1 MHFFEFSEEHKM
13 LRKAV
18 REFVEAEIAPKAAEW
33 DDKDIC
39 PTELFKK
46 IGEVGICGVAVPEEL
61 GGAGMGMVGRAICLE
76 EIGRHSGG
84 LGIAMMTHTLGIYL
98 IQQFGSDEHK
108 KKYLHD
114 ACSGAKIACFAATEP
129 GGGSDFAGQ
138 KTTAE
143 KKDGGWV
150 LNGRKCFITNSHNA
164 EVFVITAKTGEDDK
178 GRSRLSAFIVEK
190 GAPGFEPGRKEHK
203 LGLRGSIT
211 GDLVLT
217 DVKIPE
223 SNLVG
228 KDGDGVKIGLG
239 GIGEVGRAGMSAI
252 AVGILRGCVEEAV
265 KFANERVVG
274 GKPIAKYQAVQT
286 EIGKIRTLY
295 EAARLLTYY
304 SASLKDAG
312 LPSANEVNIAKYYS
326 TEAASEASKRL
337 MDMMGG
343 YGVINEYPVGRFL
356 RDAMVTI
363 PSGATTPIVQTI
375 IAANTLNNFQ
385 P

>member
-1 MHFFEFSEEHKM
+1 
-13 LRKAV
+13 
-18 REFVEAEIAPKAAEW
+18 
-33 DDKDIC
+33 
-39 PTELFKK
+39 
-46 IGEVGICGVAVPEEL
+46 
-61 GGAGMGMVGRAICLE
+61 MVGRAICLE
-76 EIGRHSGG
+76 EIARHSAG

-98 IQQFGSDEHK
+98 VQQFGSEEHK
-108 KKYLHD
+108 KKYLAD
-114 ACSGAKIACFAATEP
+114 ACAGTKIACFAATEP

-138 KTTAE
+138 KTTAD

-164 EVFVITAKTGEDDK
+164 EVFVITAKTGEDDR
-178 GRSRLSAFIVEK
+178 GRSKLSAFIVEK
-190 GAPGFEPGRKEHK
+190 GTPGFEPGRKENK
-203 LGLRGSIT
+203 FGLRGSVT
-211 GDLVLT
+211 GELVLS

-228 KDGDGVKIGLG
+228 KEGDGTKIGLG

-265 KFANERVVG
+265 KFANERIVG
-274 GKPIAKYQAVQT
+274 GKPIAKYQAVQV
-286 EIGKIRTLY
+286 EVAKIRTLY

-304 SASLKDAG
+304 AIGIKDAG

-337 MDMMGG
+337 MDMMGA
-343 YGVINEYPVGRFL
+343 YGIINEYPAGRFL
-356 RDAMVTI
+356 RDALVTI